1 MNIRADPTAGSIMA
15 KQSSSRGWS
24 VKGLSMGYTRSK
36 IQVSREYISCSRW
49 SEAKLPS
56 KKQIAQHQQQNVDDG
71 HQCCCGE
78 EGNYAA

>member
-36 IQVSREYISCSRW
+36 IQVSREYIR
-49 SEAKLPS
+49 L
-56 KKQIAQHQQQNVDDG
+56 Q
-71 HQCCCGE
+71 
-78 EGNYAA
+78 